1 MTMKRLLIPALALSL
16 STLPAITVNAADVED
31 QAVTR
36 IIVQGSTLEDFFTA
50 ALDYSPELRIS
61 RERLNISSA
70 RKRAANGQLLP
81 QLNANA
87 SISDNTQTPQIQNE
101 INQTSKYRGER
112 YSLQL
117 TQVLFNWQAFS
128 ARSQAYLLEDQS
140 EAEYY
145 GQLAYVLT
153 DVAEKYF
160 AVLQAQDAATS
171 AQAELDA
178 VDRQLAQIE
187 SLYSL
192 QTVQITDL
200 YEAQAR
206 QASVQAEQLNL
217 ESELAIAQ
225 EQLRAVSGVN
235 VGELFRL
242 DEEVNIP
249 TLEGS
254 VDAWLKLA
262 RSDNQQIIAREFA
275 VRAAEKR
282 ISQSK
287 GAYMPTVSLIAQK
300 QDSNIGF
307 DNALLQ
313 SNRTVS
319 DYIGIDVSIP
329 LFAGGRNKAGV
340 SEARSQQRIA
350 ENELRQIELEIIQRT
365 RTAFLQVK
373 SSELRVRAAERL
385 SESTALSYTAQQ
397 RGFELGTVNSVDVLN
412 ALGARFRAERD
423 LQRARYDHIRY
434 NLILK
439 REAGALSAD
448 DLSEVGTWL
457 VAP

>member
-1 MTMKRLLIPALALSL
+1 MFMKRLFIPALCLSL
-16 STLPAITVNAADVED
+16 GVAYSVPSLAAEIEERS
-31 QAVTR
+31 VTR

-50 ALDYSPELRIS
+50 ALDYSPELRIA

-81 QLNANA
+81 QLSANAN
-87 SISDNTQTPQIQNE
+87 ITENEQTQDV

-112 YSLQL
+112 YSVQL

-145 GQLAYVLT
+145 GQLAFVLT

-160 AVLQAQDAATS
+160 AVLQAQDAVTS
-171 AQAELDA
+171 IAAELEA

-187 SLYSL
+187 SLYNL
-192 QTVQITDL
+192 QAVQITDL

-206 QASVQAEQLNL
+206 QASVQAEQLYL

-235 VGELFRL
+235 VGELFSLDQEIEIPRL
-242 DEEVNIP
+242 DGSIESW
-249 TLEGS
+249 LE
-254 VDAWLKLA
+254 LA
-262 RSDNQQIIAREFA
+262 RTGNHQIRAREFA
-275 VRAAEKR
+275 VQAADKR

-287 GAYMPTVSLIAQK
+287 GAYMPTVSLIANK
-300 QDSNIGF
+300 QDSNVGF
-307 DNALLQ
+307 DNTLQ
-313 SNRTVS
+313 TYRTTT
-319 DYIGIDVSIP
+319 DYIGVDVSIP
-329 LFAGGRNKAGV
+329 IFTGGRTKAGV
-340 SEARSQQRIA
+340 SEARSQHRIA
-350 ENELRQIELEIIQRT
+350 QNELRQIELEIIERT
-365 RTAFLQVK
+365 RTAYLQVK

-385 SESTALSYTAQQ
+385 AESTALSYTAQQ
-397 RGFELGTVNSVDVLN
+397 RGFELGTVTSVDVLN

-423 LQRARYDHIRY
+423 LQRARYEHIRY

-439 REAGALSAD
+439 REAGTLSAD

>member
-1 MTMKRLLIPALALSL
+1 MTMKRLLIPALVLSL
-16 STLPAITVNAADVED
+16 STLPAITTHAADVED
-31 QAVTR
+31 QSVTR

-81 QLNANA
+81 QLSGNA
-87 SISDNTQTPQIQNE
+87 SISDNTQTQDAIS
-101 INQTSKYRGER
+101 QTTKYRGER

-145 GQLAYVLT
+145 GQLAFVLT

-171 AQAELDA
+171 AQAELEA

-192 QTVQITDL
+192 QSVQITDL

-206 QASVQAEQLNL
+206 QASVQADQLNL
-217 ESELAIAQ
+217 ESELAIAK

-242 DEEVNIP
+242 DEEVTIP
-249 TLEGS
+249 VLEGS

-262 RSDNQQIIAREFA
+262 SNDNQQIIAREFA
-275 VRAAEKR
+275 VRAAAKR

-307 DNALLQ
+307 DNVLQ
-313 SNRTVS
+313 ENRTVS
-319 DYIGIDVSIP
+319 DYIGLNVSIP
-329 LFAGGRNKAGV
+329 LFAGGSNKAGV

-350 ENELRQIELEIIQRT
+350 ENELRQVELEIIQRT

>member
-1 MTMKRLLIPALALSL
+1 MTMKRLLIPALVLSL
-16 STLPAITVNAADVED
+16 STLPSITAHAADVED
-31 QAVTR
+31 QSVTR

-87 SISDNTQTPQIQNE
+87 SISDNTQTKELINE
-101 INQTSKYRGER
+101 TTKYRGER

-128 ARSQAYLLEDQS
+128 ARSQAYILEDQS

-160 AVLQAQDAATS
+160 AVLQAQDATTS

-178 VDRQLAQIE
+178 VNRQLAQVE
-187 SLYSL
+187 SLYNL
-192 QTVQITDL
+192 QSVQITDL

-217 ESELAIAQ
+217 ESELAIAK

-242 DEEVNIP
+242 DEEVDIP
-249 TLEGS
+249 VLEGS

-262 RSDNQQIIAREFA
+262 RNDNKQIIARELA
-275 VRAAEKR
+275 VRAANKN
-282 ISQSK
+282 ISQRK

-300 QDSNIGF
+300 QDSNIGY
-307 DNALLQ
+307 DNTLQ
-313 SNRTVS
+313 DYPITS

-329 LFAGGRNKAGV
+329 LFAGGRSKAGV
-340 SEARSQQRIA
+340 SEARSQHRIA
-350 ENELRQIELEIIQRT
+350 QNELRQVELEIVERT

-373 SSELRVRAAERL
+373 SSELRVRAAERVA
-385 SESTALSYTAQQ
+385 ESSALSYTAQQ

-412 ALGARFRAERD
+412 ALGNRFNAERD

>member
-16 STLPAITVNAADVED
+16 SSLPAFTVSAAEPEE

-70 RKRAANGQLLP
+70 RKRAANSQLLP
-81 QLNANA
+81 QINANA
-87 SISDNTQTPQIQNE
+87 SISDNTQTQDE
-101 INQTSKYRGER
+101 INQTTKYRGER
-112 YSLQL
+112 YSVQL

-128 ARSQAYLLEDQS
+128 ARSQAYLAEDQS

-160 AVLQAQDAATS
+160 AVLQAQDAAAS
-171 AQAELDA
+171 AQAELEA
-178 VDRQLAQIE
+178 VDQQLAQVE
-187 SLYSL
+187 SLYNL
-192 QTVQITDL
+192 QSVQITDL

-206 QASVQAEQLNL
+206 QASVQAEQLDL
-217 ESELAIAQ
+217 ESQLAIAK

-242 DEEVNIP
+242 DEEVDIP
-249 TLEGS
+249 VLEGS

-262 RSDNQQIIAREFA
+262 RNDNKQIIARELA
-275 VRAAEKR
+275 VRAANKN

-300 QDSNIGF
+300 QDSNIGY
-307 DNALLQ
+307 DNVLQ
-313 SNRTVS
+313 PNRTVS
-319 DYIGIDVSIP
+319 DYIGINVSIP

-340 SEARSQQRIA
+340 SEARSQHRIA
-350 ENELRQIELEIIQRT
+350 ENELRQIELEIIERT
-365 RTAFLQVK
+365 RTAYLQVK

-385 SESTALSYTAQQ
+385 AESTALSYTAQQ

-412 ALGARFRAERD
+412 ALGNRFRAERD

-457 VAP
+457 IAPQ

>member
-16 STLPAITVNAADVED
+16 STLPVITINAAEIED

-81 QLNANA
+81 QINASA
-87 SISDNTQTPQIQNE
+87 SISDNTQTQDA
-101 INQTSKYRGER
+101 INQTTKYRGER
-112 YSLQL
+112 YSVQL

-171 AQAELDA
+171 AQAELEA
-178 VDRQLAQIE
+178 VDQQLAQIE

-192 QTVQITDL
+192 QAAQITDL

-206 QASVQAEQLNL
+206 QASVQADQLNL
-217 ESELAIAQ
+217 ESELAIAK
-225 EQLRAVSGVN
+225 EQLRAVSGIN

-242 DEEVNIP
+242 DEEVDIP
-249 TLEGS
+249 VLEGS

-262 RSDNQQIIAREFA
+262 RNDNKQIIAREFA
-275 VRAAEKR
+275 VRAANKN

-307 DNALLQ
+307 DNALQ
-313 SNRTVS
+313 ANRTTT
-319 DYIGIDVSIP
+319 DYIGLNVSIP
-329 LFAGGRNKAGV
+329 IFTSGSNKASV
-340 SEARSQQRIA
+340 SEARSHHRIA

-385 SESTALSYTAQQ
+385 AESTALSYTAQQ

-412 ALGARFRAERD
+412 ALGNRFRAERD